1 MDGALIKAIGL
12 KTLLYGSAAL
22 VLFWTF
28 NAVKLV
34 ISARG
39 INPLV
44 KQFFDQ
50 IASGRIDAAYRLT
63 TKTYKQH
70 VNRQD
75 FLKFLGG
82 LQLNKYRN
90 LKSGRPRIDDNQVI
104 LTLNL
109 KSEDKTSELPLE
121 FTFIKINKEW
131 RINRIAAKSGS

>member
-1 MDGALIKAIGL
+1 MDGAIIKAIGI
-12 KTLLYGSAAL
+12 KALLYGGGGL

-34 ISARG
+34 IGARG

-44 KQFFDQ
+44 KLFFDH
-50 IASGRIDAAYRLT
+50 IAAGRIDAAYRLT

-90 LKSGRPRIDDNQVI
+90 LKSGRPKIEDNKI
-104 LTLNL
+104 MLTLNL
-109 KSEDKTSELPLE
+109 KSEDKKIELPLE
-121 FTFIKINKEW
+121 FSFVKIEKEW
-131 RINRIAAKSGS
+131 RINRITKATK

>member
-1 MDGALIKAIGL
+1 MDGVLVKAIGI
-12 KTLLYGSAAL
+12 KILLYGGSAL
-22 VLFWTF
+22 LLFWTF
-28 NAVKLV
+28 NAVKIV
-34 ISARG
+34 IGARG

-90 LKSGRPRIDDNQVI
+90 LKSGRPRIEGDQI
-104 LTLNL
+104 MLTLNL
-109 KSEDKTSELPLE
+109 KSEDKTAELPLE
-121 FTFIKINKEW
+121 FTFTKIEKEW
-131 RINRIAAKSGS
+131 RINRIAKANQ

>member
-1 MDGALIKAIGL
+1 MDGALVKAIGI
-12 KTLLYGSAAL
+12 KILLYGGSAL
-22 VLFWTF
+22 LLFWTF
-28 NAVKLV
+28 NAVKIV
-34 ISARG
+34 IGARG

-90 LKSGRPRIDDNQVI
+90 LKSGRPRIEGDQI
-104 LTLNL
+104 MLTLNL
-109 KSEDKTSELPLE
+109 KSEDKTAELPLE
-121 FTFIKINKEW
+121 FTFTKIEKEW
-131 RINRIAAKSGS
+131 RINRIAKASQ

>member
-1 MDGALIKAIGL
+1 MDGVLVKAIGI
-12 KTLLYGSAAL
+12 KILLYGGSAL
-22 VLFWTF
+22 LLFWTF
-28 NAVKLV
+28 NAVKIV
-34 ISARG
+34 IGARG

-44 KQFFDQ
+44 KKFFDQ

-90 LKSGRPRIDDNQVI
+90 LKSGRPRIEGDQI
-104 LTLNL
+104 MLTLNL
-109 KSEDKTSELPLE
+109 KSEDKTAELPLE
-121 FTFIKINKEW
+121 FTFTKIEKEW
-131 RINRIAAKSGS
+131 RINRIAKARQ

>member
-1 MDGALIKAIGL
+1 MDGVLVKAIGI
-12 KTLLYGSAAL
+12 KILLYGGSAL
-22 VLFWTF
+22 LLFWTF
-28 NAVKLV
+28 NAVKIV
-34 ISARG
+34 IGARG

-50 IASGRIDAAYRLT
+50 IASGRIDAAYRLR

-90 LKSGRPRIDDNQVI
+90 LKSGRPRIEGDQI
-104 LTLNL
+104 MLTLNL
-109 KSEDKTSELPLE
+109 KSEDKTAELPLE
-121 FTFIKINKEW
+121 FTFTKIEKEW
-131 RINRIAAKSGS
+131 RINRIAKASQ

>member
-1 MDGALIKAIGL
+1 MDGVLVKAIGI
-12 KTLLYGSAAL
+12 KILLYGGSAL
-22 VLFWTF
+22 LLFWTF
-28 NAVKLV
+28 NAVKIV
-34 ISARG
+34 IGARG

-90 LKSGRPRIDDNQVI
+90 LKSGRPRIEGDQI
-104 LTLNL
+104 MLTLNL
-109 KSEDKTSELPLE
+109 KSEDKTAELPLE
-121 FTFIKINKEW
+121 FTFTKLEKEW
-131 RINRIAAKSGS
+131 RINRIAKASQ

>member
-1 MDGALIKAIGL
+1 MDGAIIQAIGIKIL
-12 KTLLYGSAAL
+12 IYGGGGL

-34 ISARG
+34 IGARG

-44 KQFFDQ
+44 KHFFDH

-63 TKTYKQH
+63 SKTYKQH
-70 VNRQD
+70 VTRQD

-90 LKSGRPRIDDNQVI
+90 LKSGRPKIEDNNI
-104 LTLNL
+104 MLTLSL
-109 KSEDKTSELPLE
+109 KSEDKKIELPLE
-121 FTFIKINKEW
+121 FTFVKIEKEW
-131 RINRIAAKSGS
+131 RINRIKKASK

>member
-1 MDGALIKAIGL
+1 MDGVLVKAIGI
-12 KTLLYGSAAL
+12 KILLYGGSAL
-22 VLFWTF
+22 LLFWTF
-28 NAVKLV
+28 NAVKIV
-34 ISARG
+34 IGARG

-44 KQFFDQ
+44 KKFFDQ

-90 LKSGRPRIDDNQVI
+90 LKSGRPRIEGDQI
-104 LTLNL
+104 MLTLNL
-109 KSEDKTSELPLE
+109 KSEDKTAELPLE
-121 FTFIKINKEW
+121 FTFTKIEKEW
-131 RINRIAAKSGS
+131 RINRIAKAS

>member
-1 MDGALIKAIGL
+1 MDGVLVKAIGI
-12 KTLLYGSAAL
+12 KILLYGGSAL
-22 VLFWTF
+22 LLFWTF
-28 NAVKLV
+28 NAVKIV
-34 ISARG
+34 IGARG

-44 KQFFDQ
+44 KKFFDQ

-90 LKSGRPRIDDNQVI
+90 LKSGRPRIEGDQI
-104 LTLNL
+104 MLTLNL
-109 KSEDKTSELPLE
+109 KSEDKTAELPLE
-121 FTFIKINKEW
+121 FTFTKIEKEW
-131 RINRIAAKSGS
+131 RINRIAKASQ

>member
-1 MDGALIKAIGL
+1 MDAALVKAIGI
-12 KTLLYGSAAL
+12 KALLYGSAGL
-22 VLFWTF
+22 LLFWTF

-34 ISARG
+34 IGARG

-44 KQFFDQ
+44 KQFFDH
-50 IASGRIDAAYRLT
+50 IAAGRIDAAYRLT

-90 LKSGRPRIDDNQVI
+90 LKSGRPKIEGEKII
-104 LTLNL
+104 LTLSL
-109 KSEDKTSELPLE
+109 KSEDKKIELPLE
-121 FTFIKINKEW
+121 FTFLKIDKEW
-131 RINRIAAKSGS
+131 RINRISKANK

>member
-1 MDGALIKAIGL
+1 MDGVLVKAIGI
-12 KTLLYGSAAL
+12 KILLYGGSAL
-22 VLFWTF
+22 LLFWTF
-28 NAVKLV
+28 NAVKIV
-34 ISARG
+34 IGARG

-90 LKSGRPRIDDNQVI
+90 LKSGRPRIEGDQI
-104 LTLNL
+104 MLTLNL
-109 KSEDKTSELPLE
+109 KSEDKTAELPLE
-121 FTFIKINKEW
+121 FTFTKIEKEW
-131 RINRIAAKSGS
+131 RINRIAKASK

>member
-1 MDGALIKAIGL
+1 MDAALVKAIGI
-12 KTLLYGSAAL
+12 KALLYGSAAL

-34 ISARG
+34 IGARG

-50 IASGRIDAAYRLT
+50 IASGRIDGAYRLT

-82 LQLNKYRN
+82 LQLNKYTN
-90 LKSGRPRIDDNQVI
+90 LKSGRPRIEDDQI
-104 LTLNL
+104 KLTLNL
-109 KSEDKTSELPLE
+109 KSADKTAELPLD
-121 FTFIKINKEW
+121 FTFSKVDKEW
-131 RINRIAAKSGS
+131 RINRISKANS

>member
-1 MDGALIKAIGL
+1 MDGVLVKAIGI
-12 KTLLYGSAAL
+12 KILLYGGSAL
-22 VLFWTF
+22 LLFWTF
-28 NAVKLV
+28 NAVKIV
-34 ISARG
+34 IGARG

-90 LKSGRPRIDDNQVI
+90 LKSGRPRIEGDQI
-104 LTLNL
+104 MLILNL
-109 KSEDKTSELPLE
+109 KSEDKTAELPLE
-121 FTFIKINKEW
+121 FTFTKIEKEW
-131 RINRIAAKSGS
+131 RINRIAKASQ

>member
-1 MDGALIKAIGL
+1 MDGALVKAIGI
-12 KTLLYGSAAL
+12 KTLLYGGSAL
-22 VLFWTF
+22 LLFWTF
-28 NAVKLV
+28 NAVKIV
-34 ISARG
+34 IGARG

-75 FLKFLGG
+75 FLKFLWS

-90 LKSGRPRIDDNQVI
+90 LKSGRPRIEGDQI
-104 LTLNL
+104 MLTLNL
-109 KSEDKTSELPLE
+109 KSEDKTAELPLE
-121 FTFIKINKEW
+121 FTFRKIEKEW
-131 RINRIAAKSGS
+131 RINRIAKASQ